1 MPERPEQDKKRVA
14 RNGAAVAVGA
24 AMNTKDSASL
34 GLLTDQVY
42 RDFCKVH
49 PDSHSI
55 AMLREALG
63 ACGAGVQA
71 MPMKAA
77 FRFDYLV
84 RSGFEDRPWVRG
96 KIRELGKR
104 VAPATGEIFP
114 LGTDPALRVIDFG
127 GEGPVD
133 GPEGAFRSYLGH
145 LGIRHAMMSSCLVEH
160 DWRYLL
166 FVSRSSDQPPF
177 AEREIAMMTAMIP
190 HFRSALRARTRLI
203 ISERLAE
210 GCAEG
215 LDKLGIGVVVID
227 PQGNTLET
235 SPVAERILSSRDGLV
250 GSPRLGASSES
261 DNRRLRSLLR
271 RAASPDWEKGGV
283 AMALPRPSGLPNYEL
298 VIDALPQPLGLPGD
312 GSVVVYLRDRMI
324 GPAQALEAGLLQDL
338 FGLTQAEAL
347 VACAAA
353 DGRSAH
359 EIATSL
365 GIRYNTVRA
374 HFRSIFAKSGFS
386 SRADL
391 VHMVLNSPASLG
403 RHHPIVSIAGKNRA
417 GHAAAA

>member
-1 MPERPEQDKKRVA
+1 
-14 RNGAAVAVGA
+14 
-24 AMNTKDSASL
+24 MNMNDSVL
-34 GLLTDQVY
+34 GDRALLGPMIDQVY
-42 RDFCKVH
+42 RDFCNVH
-49 PDSHSI
+49 ADSRSV
-55 AMLREALG
+55 AMLRDATG
-63 ACGAGVQA
+63 ACIAGVQA
-71 MPMKAA
+71 MPLKAA
-77 FRFDYLV
+77 FRFEYVV

-96 KIRELGKR
+96 KIRELGR
-104 VAPATGEIFP
+104 CVAPATGEIVP
-114 LGTDPALRVIDFG
+114 LGTDPEVRIADYG
-127 GEGPVD
+127 GAGPQD

-145 LGIRHAMMSSCLVEH
+145 IGIRHAMLSSCLIEH
-160 DWRYLL
+160 DWRYVL
-166 FVSRSSDQPPF
+166 FAARSPDQPAF
-177 AEREIAMMTAMIP
+177 DDREIAIMTAMVP

-210 GCAEG
+210 GCADG

-227 PQGNTLET
+227 PQGKVMET
-235 SPVAERILSSRDGLV
+235 SPLAERILSAKDGLV
-250 GSPRLGASSES
+250 GFPRLGASSES

-283 AMALPRPSGLPNYEL
+283 AMAVPRPSGLPNYEL
-298 VIDALPQPLGLPGD
+298 VIDALPQPVGLPRD

-359 EIATSL
+359 EIATTL

-403 RHHPIVSIAGKNRA
+403 RQPIIAAARKDHP

>member
-1 MPERPEQDKKRVA
+1 MNMDEGATGDRV
-14 RNGAAVAVGA
+14 
-24 AMNTKDSASL
+24 SL
-34 GLLTDQVY
+34 GLMADQVY

-49 PDSHSI
+49 PDNHSI
-55 AMLREALG
+55 TMLRDATG
-63 ACGAGVQA
+63 SCITGIQA
-71 MPMKAA
+71 MPIKAA
-77 FRFDYLV
+77 HRFEYVV
-84 RSGFEDRPWVRG
+84 RSGFEDRPWVSGR
-96 KIRELGKR
+96 IRELGR
-104 VAPATGEIFP
+104 CAAPATGEVVP
-114 LGTDPALRVIDFG
+114 LGIDPEVRVSDYG
-127 GEGPVD
+127 GEGPQD
-133 GPEGAFRSYLGH
+133 GPEAEFRSYLGH
-145 LGIRHAMMSSCLVEH
+145 IGIRHAMLSSCLVEH
-160 DWRYLL
+160 DWRYVL
-166 FVSRSSDQPPF
+166 FAARSPGQP
-177 AEREIAMMTAMIP
+177 AYEEREIAIMTAMVP

-203 ISERLAE
+203 ISERLSE
-210 GCAEG
+210 SCADG

-227 PQGNTLET
+227 PQGQVVEA
-235 SPVAERILSSRDGLV
+235 SPVAERILSAKDGLV
-250 GSPRLGASSES
+250 GSPRLGASSDS

-271 RAASPDWEKGGV
+271 RAASPDWEMGGV
-283 AMALPRPSGLPNYEL
+283 AMAVPRRSGLPNYEL
-298 VIDALPQPLGLPGD
+298 VIDALPQPPGLPRD

-403 RHHPIVSIAGKNRA
+403 RPPIVATARKDHGRKDHP
-417 GHAAAA
+417 GHAEAA